1 MQPQKLANSVHKFNT
16 IKYCRHKKIPII
28 VAKCSN
34 SVIFKFVAKFRHI
47 VIVVFYIKVEVKVDV
62 GD

>member
-1 MQPQKLANSVHKFNT
+1 VQPQKLANSVHKFNT
-16 IKYCRHKKIPII
+16 IKYCRPII